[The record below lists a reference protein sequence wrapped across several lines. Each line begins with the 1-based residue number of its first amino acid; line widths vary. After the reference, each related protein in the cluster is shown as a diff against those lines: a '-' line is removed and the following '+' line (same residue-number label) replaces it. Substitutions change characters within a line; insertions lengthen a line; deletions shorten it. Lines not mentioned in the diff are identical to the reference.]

1 MDFNGVSFHWLGH
14 DGFKIIAGG
23 KTIYIDPYQ
32 LSKAQQKKND
42 ADIVFISHNHFDHL
56 SMDDLKHV
64 IGKKTSIVASK
75 ECVDQLKAAG
85 AAEVKGVAP
94 GERVAVQGVQVEV
107 LAAYNTNKKFH
118 PKADNKVGFVITA
131 NSMRIYHT
139 GDTDDIPEMSAANP
153 DVALVPVSGTY
164 VMTAE
169 EAAKAVN
176 EKIRPK
182 KLAIPMHYGS
192 IVGSEQ
198 DAKEFK
204 QLVTACPVQI
214 LNRE

>member
-1 MDFNGVSFHWLGH
+1 
-14 DGFKIIAGG
+14 
-23 KTIYIDPYQ
+23 
-32 LSKAQQKKND
+32 
-42 ADIVFISHNHFDHL
+42 
-56 SMDDLKHV
+56 
-64 IGKKTSIVASK
+64 
-75 ECVDQLKAAG
+75 
-85 AAEVKGVAP
+85 
-94 GERVAVQGVQVEV
+94 
-107 LAAYNTNKKFH
+107 
-118 PKADNKVGFVITA
+118 
-131 NSMRIYHT
+131 
-139 GDTDDIPEMSAANP
+139 
-153 DVALVPVSGTY
+153 
-164 VMTAE
+164 MTAE